1 MALRQ
6 LPFTCSKRMKPVE
19 QRAVPESPSRRG
31 IASHWAVLGV
41 AFTLAEAITRLSYVC
56 YRSVER
62 GLSIVE
68 WFVFAVLVASF
79 GYWEGERAL
88 RRRFAPAVVARALE
102 LESTS
107 ARRWT
112 ILLAPLYAMSLVG
125 AARSALVRSWGA
137 VAGIAAAV
145 IVVRQLP
152 SPFRGLVDGAVA
164 VALSVGLVGLLT
176 CFYTERH
183 RSSGP

>member
-1 MALRQ
+1 MN
-6 LPFTCSKRMKPVE
+6 PVE
-19 QRAVPESPSRRG
+19 QRAVRESAARRG

-41 AFTLAEAITRLSYVC
+41 AFTFAEAITRVSYVC
-56 YRSVER
+56 YRSIER
-62 GLSIVE
+62 GLSLVE
-68 WFVFAVLVASF
+68 WLVFAALVASF

-88 RRRFAPAVVARALE
+88 RRRFAPTVVARAFE

-107 ARRWT
+107 ARRWM

-125 AARSALVRSWGA
+125 AARSSLVRSWVA

-164 VALSVGLVGLLT
+164 VALSVGLLGLLT
-176 CFYTERH
+176 RFYAER
-183 RSSGP
+183 RRGRP